1 MQNGY
6 QTNNVCDSKYECE
19 STKETEFSERTSWLT
34 WLNMRYQFGIES
46 FNYLLDLW
54 RGTHKKSALSVKE
67 QLLIALLFYARGSF
81 LHVIPL
87 ALTRVQHTRAVEF
100 VTNAF
105 CQGTRGSQE
114 PVIAHLVF
122 NLTSK
127 VDRKWG
133 CYT

>member
-1 MQNGY
+1 MWFQIWMREHKGNRIFRE
-6 QTNNVCDSKYECE
+6 NKLI
-19 STKETEFSERTSWLT
+19 KLTEHEMRA
-34 WLNMRYQFGIES
+34 RYQFGIES

-127 VDRKWG
+127 VDIKWG

>member
-1 MQNGY
+1 LWFQIWMREHKGNRIFRE
-6 QTNNVCDSKYECE
+6 NKLI
-19 STKETEFSERTSWLT
+19 KLTEHEMRA
-34 WLNMRYQFGIES
+34 RYQFGIES